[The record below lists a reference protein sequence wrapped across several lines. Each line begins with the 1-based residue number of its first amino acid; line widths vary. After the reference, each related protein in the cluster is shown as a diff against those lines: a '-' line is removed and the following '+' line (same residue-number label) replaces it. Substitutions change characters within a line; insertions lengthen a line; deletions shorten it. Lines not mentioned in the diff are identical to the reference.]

1 MSVPPRESRARQ
13 LLLRAALTGNLTT
26 CKSAWVLLPSRKE
39 VVVLELLAG
48 SAELYGLQMVD
59 ASRGALKRGTI
70 YVTLSRMEKKAYL
83 ESRLGEE
90 EASQGP
96 PRRLY
101 RITLLGRRAL
111 TAWQMVQSTLLT
123 EHAG

>member
-1 MSVPPRESRARQ
+1 
-13 LLLRAALTGNLTT
+13 
-26 CKSAWVLLPSRKE
+26 VLLPSRKE

-83 ESRLGEE
+83 ESRLAEG

-101 RITLLGRRAL
+101 RITLPGRRAL
-111 TAWQMVQSTLLT
+111 TAWQMVQSTLIT
-123 EHAG
+123 EPAG